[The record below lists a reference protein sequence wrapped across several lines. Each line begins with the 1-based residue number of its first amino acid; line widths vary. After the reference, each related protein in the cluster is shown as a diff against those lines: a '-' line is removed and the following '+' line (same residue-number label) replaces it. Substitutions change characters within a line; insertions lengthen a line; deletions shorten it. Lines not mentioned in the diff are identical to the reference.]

1 MQKKIILLAGPTASG
16 KSNLAILLAKKI
28 KGEIINTDS
37 MQVYKEF
44 LILSSRPS
52 KNDLKKVSHHLYG
65 FLSVKKNFSTGEWL
79 KLVKKKIYQITKK
92 KRIPILVGGTGLY
105 FNAIT
110 KGISKIPVI
119 SDKYRETIRANHK
132 LIGQKKFYEKLIELD
147 PLSQKN
153 ISPND
158 TQRSIRAYEVKF
170 FTGKSLYEWISKTK
184 SDFIDYDIRKIY
196 LDTPRDVL
204 LKKIEHR
211 TNKMFKENC
220 AKEVKNFLSL
230 NIKKSL
236 SANKIIGLNE
246 IRDFL
251 TGKKSKK
258 DTIELIN
265 IKTRQYAK
273 RQNTWSRGHMTNW
286 KKLYNKDFSILLK
299 KILKQT
305 S

>member
-79 KLVKKKIYQITKK
+79 ELVKKKIYQITKK

-119 SDKYRETIRANHK
+119 SDKYRESIRANHK

>member
-1 MQKKIILLAGPTASG
+1 LQKKIILLAGPTASG

-230 NIKKSL
+230 NIK
-236 SANKIIGLNE
+236 N
-246 IRDFL
+246 
-251 TGKKSKK
+251 
-258 DTIELIN
+258 
-265 IKTRQYAK
+265 
-273 RQNTWSRGHMTNW
+273 H
-286 KKLYNKDFSILLK
+286 FS
-299 KILKQT
+299 Q
-305 S
+305 